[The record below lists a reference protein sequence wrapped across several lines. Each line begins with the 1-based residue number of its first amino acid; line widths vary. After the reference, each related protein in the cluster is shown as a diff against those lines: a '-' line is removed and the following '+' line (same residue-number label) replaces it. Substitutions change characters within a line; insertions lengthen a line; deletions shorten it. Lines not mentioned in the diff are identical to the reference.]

1 MKSKILLTAVVAIM
15 GLLLA
20 IACSSSGKKTS
31 RDAASE
37 INSPPL
43 VGSHYTTILFS
54 KGDANLSPSDE
65 KQLKELAEESQK
77 KDRPIEDIKILA
89 WADKEYPDKTKEKA
103 SIKDVTLASE
113 RAYKIR
119 DFLEENLKQIEDID
133 SYNMAKRPGL
143 ASQLFKNNEFAI
155 KEVFENS
162 GATTSKL
169 PDGSVSYTK
178 ASKALVIIQYEGDEN
193 KFK

>member
-1 MKSKILLTAVVAIM
+1 MKSKILIATMVSIMSVLVATS
-15 GLLLA
+15 
-20 IACSSSGKKTS
+20 CSSAKKDTTT
-31 RDAASE
+31 SE
-37 INSPPL
+37 ISASPL
-43 VGSHYTTILFS
+43 AGSHYTTILFN
-54 KGDANLSPSDE
+54 KGDATLSEADQE
-65 KQLKELAEESQK
+65 QLKALADKAHKKNRAIEE
-77 KDRPIEDIKILA
+77 IKILA

-119 DFLEENLKQIEDID
+119 DYLEANLDELEDID

-162 GATTSKL
+162 GATASKL

-178 ASKALVIIQYEGDEN
+178 ASKALVIIQYEGDDD